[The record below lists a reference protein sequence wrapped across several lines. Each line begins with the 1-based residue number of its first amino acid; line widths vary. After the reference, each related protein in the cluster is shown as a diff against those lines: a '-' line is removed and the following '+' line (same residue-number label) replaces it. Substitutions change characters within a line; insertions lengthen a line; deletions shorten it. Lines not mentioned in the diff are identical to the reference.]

1 MGLGGMSPEII
12 NTATKLI
19 SSMKAEELQKMLE
32 VASSLKGNGLPP
44 FPNMNDQGLSPE
56 LIRMASDNISS
67 MPSEELKK
75 FYEVSSSFNA
85 SSMKASSNF
94 SIQRSENSSQ
104 SSVTAVNPSA
114 GTRSTGQQSSSNS
127 LSESPSDLQ
136 EAMRNSMN
144 NPAMRQVR
152 QFNFNRSSCPEI
164 S

>member
-12 NTATKLI
+12 NTATKMI

-32 VASSLKGNGLPP
+32 VASSLKGSGAP

-56 LIRMASDNISS
+56 LIRMTSDKISS

-75 FYEVSSSFNA
+75 FYDVSSSFNA
-85 SSMKASSNF
+85 SSMKAGSNF

-104 SSVTAVNPSA
+104 SSVTTVNPSA
-114 GTRSTGQQSSSNS
+114 GTRSTRQQSSSNT

-152 QFNFNRSSCPEI
+152 QFNFNRNACPRI